1 MTIEAPVPRRAAK
14 RQPGLQVRE
23 AARTAGLG
31 ERGAAL
37 VEFALVAPVLLLI
50 MLGTAQFG
58 ITLNQYV
65 MLTNAVGV
73 GGMQF
78 AISRSDTTPSSD
90 AWRAITTAAS
100 TLTPANLPITLSVNG
115 TACVTNATTLA
126 AATAADAACSTAL
139 TNGIGLPATVTATY
153 PCSLTIGGG
162 WYNFAP
168 SGCSLA
174 SQVTE
179 RVQ

>member
-1 MTIEAPVPRRAAK
+1 MTIEAPAPRHAAK

-78 AISRSDTTPSSD
+78 AISRSDTTPYTD
-90 AWRAITTAAS
+90 AVNAIKAAAPN
-100 TLTPANLPITLSVNG
+100 LTPATLAAGITLAVNG
-115 TACVTNATTLA
+115 TTCTTDGTCQTL
-126 AATAADAACSTAL
+126 L
-139 TNGIGLPATVTATY
+139 TNNIGKPATVTATY
-153 PCSLTIGGG
+153 PCSLSIGGG

-168 SGCSLA
+168 GGCTLS
-174 SQVTE
+174 SQMTE